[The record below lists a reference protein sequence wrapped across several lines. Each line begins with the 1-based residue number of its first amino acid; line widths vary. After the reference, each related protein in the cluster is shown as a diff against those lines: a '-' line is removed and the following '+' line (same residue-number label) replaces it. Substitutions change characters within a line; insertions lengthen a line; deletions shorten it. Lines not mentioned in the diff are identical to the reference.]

1 MMKKAWI
8 CFVFLFLA
16 GMWQAEAQRKLPV
29 KSRGQ
34 KEMDKQTK
42 KNERAAR
49 QSATELRWDPR
60 ELPNKSKGYP
70 ELSAWH
76 TGTTGIIAS
85 DAAEISLF
93 SPTRV
98 GFSKRTELLFRIAFF
113 TQCGTETPL
122 VVRETVFFSQRAYI
136 LLSLA
141 GIKNITTYR
150 FQGFGSGFRKG
161 GTGDCH
167 ASRIA
172 VFLVNESP
180 GVGMSE
186 SSGRKDSDFTGWCRV
201 LCQL

>member
-98 GFSKRTELLFRIAFF
+98 GFSKRTELLFRIAEEPFLPNAGLKHL
-113 TQCGTETPL
+113 C
-122 VVRETVFFSQRAYI
+122 SQRAYI